1 LSCCTPSRA
10 TTSRT
15 DDPDIDLDMASA
27 GVVKVLDGQSGA
39 RDPRDRRCQDF
50 PWEPKAAVDALADWF
65 GREGGLTLRAAEHA
79 RDHCS
84 DGD

>member
-1 LSCCTPSRA
+1 MLYTIARYDLPHR
-10 TTSRT
+10 
-15 DDPDIDLDMASA
+15 DGPDADLDMASA
-27 GVVKVLDGQSGA
+27 GVGKVLDGQSSA
-39 RDPRDRRCQDF
+39 RDSRDRRYPDL
-50 PWEPKAAVDALADWF
+50 PWEPKAAVDALTDGF